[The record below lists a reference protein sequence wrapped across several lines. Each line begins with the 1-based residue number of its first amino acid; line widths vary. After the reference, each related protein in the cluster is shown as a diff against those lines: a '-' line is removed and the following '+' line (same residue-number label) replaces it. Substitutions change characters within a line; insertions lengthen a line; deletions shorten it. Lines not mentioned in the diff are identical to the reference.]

1 MNKKLILN
9 ILLIFFIILLIY
21 SLINIITWF
30 IDANKTD
37 EQIQKL
43 QDIAQV
49 EETDEIQVSE
59 KLKNEENSR
68 ENISTKMMKV
78 DFTELKKI
86 NPDVVGWIK
95 VNGTNIDY
103 PFVQASNNEFYLDHS
118 FDKTYN
124 KAGWVFLDYKNSK
137 EELDKNTILY
147 AHNRK
152 DGTMFETLKNVIT
165 DEWLQDQTN
174 HLIKLSM
181 ENKNTIWKVFSA
193 YTIPT
198 TDDYLKINFNS
209 DEEFEYFVKKI
220 KDRSVYDFNTKVTV
234 DDKILT
240 LSSCYI
246 NSQKRIVL
254 HAKLLYNID

>member
-9 ILLIFFIILLIY
+9 ILLVFFIILLIY
-21 SLINIITWF
+21 FLINIITWF

-49 EETDEIQVSE
+49 EETDEIQVSDN
-59 KLKNEENSR
+59 LNNEETSR

-78 DFTELKKI
+78 NFTELKKI

-152 DGTMFETLKNVIT
+152 DGNMFETLKNVIT

-174 HLIKLSM
+174 YLIKLSM
-181 ENKNTIWKVFSA
+181 ENKNTVWKVFSA

-209 DEEFEYFVKKI
+209 DEEFESFVKKI
-220 KDRSVYDFNTKVTV
+220 KDRSVYDFNTKLTV